1 MMDYRV
7 FSESSGEDESSIEAH
22 VLARAYRAVW
32 RCTYGTEPTGRHQ
45 ISGLQLVIDF
55 GRGVDAGVGS
65 AELHTADFAR
75 PSATNT
81 ASADV
86 TSAERPD
93 ATSSS
98 RRDESASATADVPS
112 ENDGSSDLW
121 ARVRQFG
128 KRMPSEELELL
139 IAELREQ
146 DRLRYSDSK
155 QGANCR
161 HRRRDD

>member
-32 RCTYGTEPTGRHQ
+32 RCTYGTEPAGQHQ
-45 ISGLQLVIDF
+45 IARLQLVIDF
-55 GRGVDAGVGS
+55 GREGDMQVGNPH
-65 AELHTADFAR
+65 LQTADFAR
-75 PSATNT
+75 PSATNS
-81 ASADV
+81 ASPDV
-86 TSAERPD
+86 TSAERSD
-93 ATSSS
+93 VTSSS
-98 RRDESASATADVPS
+98 RCDESASATADVSP

-128 KRMPSEELELL
+128 KRMPWEELELL

-161 HRRRDD
+161 DRRRDD